1 MRICRGSAIG
11 TEDREHELQD
21 TSSSKE
27 RCGMSWP
34 GANFKGGAAC
44 RGQKQTHRGRGLPL
58 SKMDSTRGAA
68 CKTTSKEFRSWNPSC

>member
-44 RGQKQTHRGRGLPL
+44 RGQKQTHRGRGLP
-58 SKMDSTRGAA
+58 
-68 CKTTSKEFRSWNPSC
+68 